1 MSQLNLPHGNRV
13 WATFSLYP
21 CQPYRGVWRC
31 GGAQSVGVRLT
42 EQDLAAIRIQTKYR
56 QHRAR
61 QHVAAVRE
69 QRAAVKI
76 QAGYHGWVAR
86 KEVRRIRS
94 G

>member
-1 MSQLNLPHGNRV
+1 MGKLYFYLLPYGNIHRQV
-13 WATFSLYP
+13 
-21 CQPYRGVWRC
+21 RGVWRC
-31 GGAQSVGVRLT
+31 GGAQSIGVRLT

-94 G
+94 E

>member
-1 MSQLNLPHGNRV
+1 
-13 WATFSLYP
+13 
-21 CQPYRGVWRC
+21 
-31 GGAQSVGVRLT
+31 VRLT
-42 EQDLAAIRIQTKYR
+42 EQDLAATRIQTKYR